1 MLTLH
6 VTNGDH
12 AGQALARSGLPGDV
26 LVWRDVLHDGPVP
39 ADDDRAAFWRVRAHF
54 LAGRHLAD
62 ETAVVEDLA
71 ARDAR
76 LDEMGRADEV
86 VLWFEPD
93 LFDQLQLMQ
102 VLSRLSTREADQR
115 PTVSIAPADLML
127 GTLPPSKFQPLF
139 DRRRP
144 ITSGDLDQG
153 RDAWR
158 AFTDTSP
165 DALVA
170 AVDRFDREIS
180 ARTYS
185 ADGMVRL
192 PHLTTALRRVLEE
205 YPDSETGLSRS
216 ERQIC
221 EALTPGPTPL
231 GKLFRA
237 SHHSSESWAWLGDS
251 SFAWYVQR
259 LSDATQPLVTHENGT
274 LVLAPPSAANNQH
287 FWDRPVILTTFGQ
300 QVVRARADAVQA
312 NGIDRWIG
320 GTRLTSDRHW
330 RWDAHVLTPV
340 PSGAAGGTGHSAR
353 STAANNRQHD
363 AMHHTPGEGPS

>member
-1 MLTLH
+1 MLILH

-39 ADDDRAAFWRVRAHF
+39 TDDDRPAFWQARARF
-54 LAGRHLAD
+54 LAARHVAD
-62 ETAVVEDLA
+62 EQAVVEDLSS
-71 ARDAR
+71 RDAR
-76 LDEMGRADEV
+76 LDEMGRGDEV

-102 VLSRLSTREADQR
+102 VLSRLAAREAADR

-127 GTLPPSKFQPLF
+127 GTLSPTNFRPLF
-139 DRRRP
+139 DLRRP
-144 ITSGDLDQG
+144 ISGGDLIHG

-165 DALVA
+165 ETLLAV
-170 AVDRFDREIS
+170 VDRFDIEIG
-180 ARTYS
+180 ARTYA
-185 ADGMVRL
+185 ADAAVRL
-192 PHLTTALRRVLEE
+192 PHLAAALRRVLEE

-221 EALTPGPTPL
+221 EALTPGPAPL
-231 GKLFRA
+231 GKLFRV

-259 LSDATQPLVTHENGT
+259 LSDAAQPLVAHENGT
-274 LVLAPPSAANNQH
+274 LVLAPTRGADSQR
-287 FWDRPVILTTFGQ
+287 FWERVVMLTDFGR
-300 QVVRARADAVQA
+300 QVVRARADAVQT

-320 GTRLTSDRHW
+320 GTRLTSEQHW
-330 RWDAHVLTPV
+330 RWDARMLVPVRSGGDRRTPAARG
-340 PSGAAGGTGHSAR
+340 PASGALHI
-353 STAANNRQHD
+353 
-363 AMHHTPGEGPS
+363 GPS